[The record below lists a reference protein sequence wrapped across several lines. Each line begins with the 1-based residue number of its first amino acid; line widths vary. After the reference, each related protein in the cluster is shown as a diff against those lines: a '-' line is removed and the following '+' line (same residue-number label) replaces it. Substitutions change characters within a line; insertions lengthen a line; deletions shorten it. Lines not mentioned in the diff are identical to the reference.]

1 MQRTDKQEAG
11 LREIDRRYRAIVRIV
26 SALNT
31 DRPIEDVVQEIGE
44 VLHAL
49 IPCDRFSLGLVSWD
63 RWYFLEDGRL
73 TSRNFSFPLVADNSA
88 SEWVIHNRR
97 PLLRRDISKG
107 HRFRHDVIR
116 MEQGDRSDL
125 IVPLVV
131 DGEVMGTFNFT
142 SRASNRYD
150 EGCLEGAQS
159 VADAVAVAV
168 KQFQAR
174 LEMEAIREISDAVL
188 RPLELDEVL
197 KMVLTH
203 IQSQG
208 YDQVRLYLYDQAQHA
223 MVGALLL
230 GMEHEPASIVYPLKN
245 DPYSKQ
251 TLASDRPRIYRAG
264 TPEYEEVVRR
274 RREMG
279 EFLYSNPD
287 ILVWCEMPLK
297 VVEEGQEVIVGKIA
311 LDNSLS
317 RRPLAQERLDRL
329 MVYASQAAIA
339 IRHAQLYRQMAGQV
353 ERRTAELNEQNRQQE
368 ALLHINRA
376 VQEVSRP
383 ADLEGVVQVCYDRLK
398 ALGLDFQALVIHR
411 LIDRETL
418 TFESYEVQ
426 PSGKFNR
433 LVMERANVYRMWQ
446 GGRTVY
452 RPDLE
457 VDMGGMALEDLEATK
472 QRYGVRSR
480 CVLDVPHPRGTLALM
495 SVRRN
500 AFSRF
505 EVAFVEQVTEVLSVG
520 ISRVEDLERVEAHAR
535 ALRESQI
542 EQRQADEQLLEYQA
556 QLRSLASE
564 LTLTEERERRRLATD
579 LHDRI
584 GQTLAVSKI
593 KLGAL
598 GTSAASTDFA
608 GPLDE
613 VRALIDQTIQD
624 TRSLTFELS
633 LPVLYELGFT
643 AAMEWLAEQV
653 QEQHGV
659 RVELEVDGQVRLP
672 DEGLR
677 VLLFRAV
684 QELLVNVVKHAQAH
698 TAKISIREDGDSI
711 RIEVEDD
718 GIGFEPSKA
727 GRNGGFG
734 FFSVRERL
742 RFLGGD
748 FDVES
753 EPGRGTRAVLV
764 APLKDSGESP
774 GSGMG

>member
-1 MQRTDKQEAG
+1 MQRTDKQEAR

-31 DRPIEDVVQEIGE
+31 DRPIEDVVQEIGK
-44 VLHAL
+44 VLQAL
-49 IPCDRFSLGLVSWD
+49 IPCDRFSLGLVSWN

-73 TSRNFSFPLVADNSA
+73 TSQNFSFPLVADNSA

-97 PLLRRDISKG
+97 PLLRRDISKE
-107 HRFRHDVIR
+107 HRFKHDVIR

-142 SRASNRYD
+142 SRVSKRYD

-168 KQFQAR
+168 KQFQIR
-174 LEMEAIREISDAVL
+174 LETEAIREISDAVL
-188 RPLELDEVL
+188 RPLELDEIL
-197 KMVLTH
+197 KMVLAH

-208 YDQVRLYLYDQAQHA
+208 YDRVRLYLYDQARHA
-223 MVGALLL
+223 MVGALLV
-230 GMEHEPASIVYPLKN
+230 GMEYEPASIVYPLKN

-264 TPEYEEVVRR
+264 TPEYEKVVRR
-274 RREMG
+274 RREVG

-339 IRHAQLYRQMAGQV
+339 IRHAQLYRQMAEQV
-353 ERRTAELNEQNRQQE
+353 ESRTAE
-368 ALLHINRA
+368 
-376 VQEVSRP
+376 
-383 ADLEGVVQVCYDRLK
+383 YK
-398 ALGLDFQALVIHR
+398 QA
-411 LIDRETL
+411 E
-418 TFESYEVQ
+418 
-426 PSGKFNR
+426 
-433 LVMERANVYRMWQ
+433 ER
-446 GGRTVY
+446 
-452 RPDLE
+452 
-457 VDMGGMALEDLEATK
+457 
-472 QRYGVRSR
+472 
-480 CVLDVPHPRGTLALM
+480 
-495 SVRRN
+495 
-500 AFSRF
+500 
-505 EVAFVEQVTEVLSVG
+505 
-520 ISRVEDLERVEAHAR
+520 
-535 ALRESQI
+535 
-542 EQRQADEQLLEYQA
+542 LLEYQA

-613 VRALIDQTIQD
+613 VRELIDQTIQD

-633 LPVLYELGFT
+633 LPVLYELGFK
-643 AAMEWLAEQV
+643 AAMEWLAEQI

-659 RVELEVDGQVRLP
+659 RVELESEGQVRLS

-698 TAKISIREDGDSI
+698 TAKVSVREDGDSI

-764 APLKDSGESP
+764 APLK
-774 GSGMG
+774 GSGASPEGGVR